1 MYGNEQEGIDGARTG
16 AKTRTRVEMRVEGR
30 ERLEILEEVIEAG
43 RKTREGGRR
52 LRATTNHSHK
62 ARRPSETVASC
73 GGPDPRDGRRGIG
86 LGRVEKRRRSAR
98 NLRRVKPVIVEF
110 KLFV

>member
-1 MYGNEQEGIDGARTG
+1 MGARGGTWWEREQARWNGDGDRDRGRERNEDVYGNEHEGIDGARTG
-16 AKTRTRVEMRVEGR
+16 VKTRTRVEMRVEGR

-52 LRATTNHSHK
+52 LRATINHSHK

-73 GGPDPRDGRRGIG
+73 
-86 LGRVEKRRRSAR
+86 
-98 NLRRVKPVIVEF
+98 
-110 KLFV
+110 